1 MKDATLNDMKDTGV
15 SRVPPSRR
23 PRQGQD
29 LEEELRLGVRLKR
42 ARLLKGMR
50 LRDLAA
56 AGACS
61 ESLISKIENN
71 KVTPSLNTVH
81 RLARAL
87 GTTVAVLLGDREGV
101 HGVVMRRGERPW
113 LSQFGLSGVEVD
125 GTETEL
131 LIPFGADSMLQ
142 AMLIRIRPGARGD
155 GPREHKGDEMGYVVA
170 GEIELTVGGETHHLR
185 AGDACFF
192 PSTRP
197 HAIANPGTTIA
208 EIVWVNTPP
217 SL

>member
-1 MKDATLNDMKDTGV
+1 L
-15 SRVPPSRR
+15 SQ
-23 PRQGQD
+23 PRQD
-29 LEEELRLGVRLKR
+29 LEEELRLGIRLKR
-42 ARLLKGMR
+42 ARLLRGMR

-81 RLARAL
+81 RLAKAL
-87 GTTVAVLLGDREGV
+87 GTTVAMLLGDQAGGV

-170 GEIELTVGGETHHLR
+170 GEIELTVGGETHYLR

-192 PSTRP
+192 SSSRP
-197 HAIANPGTTIA
+197 HVIANPGKTVA